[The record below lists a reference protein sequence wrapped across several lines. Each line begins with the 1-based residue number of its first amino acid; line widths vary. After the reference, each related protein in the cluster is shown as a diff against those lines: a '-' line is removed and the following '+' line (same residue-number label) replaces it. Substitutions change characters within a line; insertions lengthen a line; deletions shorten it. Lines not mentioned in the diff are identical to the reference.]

1 MAIDLKQNASKGFT
15 LVELLITL
23 TIVLVI
29 LHFSITQINHVN
41 EEQTFEQFIDTLQ
54 RDVFA
59 MQQYT
64 ITTREMLS
72 LHFNNSEHYY
82 VIYKSPLEP
91 ELIRRYYDPNIK
103 LNFTTLENPV
113 RFQLSGNIINPGR
126 ILATYFNDKYE
137 IIFPLGKGRFYVQKI

>member
-1 MAIDLKQNASKGFT
+1 MAINLKQNASKGFT

-113 RFQLSGNIINPGR
+113 RFQLSGNIIN
-126 ILATYFNDKYE
+126 
-137 IIFPLGKGRFYVQKI
+137 